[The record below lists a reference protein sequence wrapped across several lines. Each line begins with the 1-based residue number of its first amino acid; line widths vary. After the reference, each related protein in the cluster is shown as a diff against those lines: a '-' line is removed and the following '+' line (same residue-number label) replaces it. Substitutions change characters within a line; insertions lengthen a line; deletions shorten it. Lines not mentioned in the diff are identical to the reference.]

1 MRPLLFAALGE
12 RHFCG
17 GVWRHYRGSTLG
29 MCSRFSTAMNGGAS
43 AREAMATAQAVAFD
57 VDSTVTEGD
66 NLSTIVV
73 QATSAGLTPATISIP
88 VTTDATAGVLE
99 VAATSAGKPVV
110 FD

>member
-57 VDSTVTEGD
+57 VDSTVIQEEGID
-66 NLSTIVV
+66 VL
-73 QATSAGLTPATISIP
+73 AAHCGAG
-88 VTTDATAGVLE
+88 DA
-99 VAATSAGKPVV
+99 
-110 FD
+110 